1 MAALS
6 PGSARNP
13 PDPVREA
20 LTANKGLFG
29 VAVAFS
35 AAMSVLALTVSL
47 YMLQVYDRV
56 LSSHS
61 EETLLLLTIIA
72 FAALSVFGLLD
83 SLRLRLLIRIGMR
96 FGETLGARTLRSMV
110 ATSALVSG
118 SSRQGLRDIDTI
130 RNFVGSAAFAILL
143 DAPFLFLFLI
153 VLWMLHP
160 IYFIIVLIGGGILV
174 GIALLDQYLTAQKLG
189 KSITASLKAH
199 TFAEDGLRNADVL
212 EGMGMS
218 HPFVA
223 RWRKQWLDSLKH
235 SLEASD
241 RDSILSGTSKVVRQL
256 IQVVVLGTGA
266 LLVLDYHATGGI
278 MIAASILSARALAPI
293 EGAVSTWKSIVAV
306 RLAWGRLVNL
316 LNTAPKREEGMALP
330 APTGDLQV
338 QKVSFAPP
346 GSRKAIVN
354 GVSFALQAG
363 DSVGVIG
370 PSASGKSSLMRL
382 LVGAWPAAT
391 GVVRLDGAD
400 IYAWPRAELSKYI
413 GYLPQDVELF
423 GGTVKDNIA
432 RLTEGDPEDIVKAAK
447 LANAHDMILALPKGY
462 DTDLGENGA
471 KLSGGQRQ
479 RLGIARALYG
489 DPRLIVLD
497 EPNSNLDTAGEEAL
511 LGTLAELKKKKVTVV
526 VVAHRPSMLA
536 NVDKMLV
543 LRDGMVEA
551 FGPRAEVMSR
561 FSPRPGP
568 AGQQVRQGQNVIP
581 LTLPNIGGDE
591 PAPGGTQ

>member
-6 PGSARNP
+6 PGSAKNP

-29 VAVAFS
+29 VVFLFS

-56 LSSHS
+56 LSSSS

-72 FAALSVFGLLD
+72 FVALAVFGILD
-83 SLRLRLLIRIGMR
+83 SLRLRLLIRTGMR
-96 FGETLGARTLRSMV
+96 FGESLGARVLRAMV
-110 ATSALVSG
+110 TTTSLG
-118 SSRQGLRDIDTI
+118 SSQRQGLRDIDTI

-143 DAPFLFLFLI
+143 DAPFLFVFLI
-153 VLWMLHP
+153 VLWMLDP
-160 IYFIIVLIGGGILV
+160 AYFLVVLVGGAILV
-174 GIALLDQYLTAQKLG
+174 GIAVADQYLTAQKLA

-223 RWRKQWLDSLKH
+223 RWRRQWLEGLRY

-241 RDSILSGTSKVVRQL
+241 RDSVLSGTSKVVRQL

-278 MIAASILSARALAPI
+278 MISASILSARALAPI
-293 EGAVSTWKSIVAV
+293 EGAVSTWKSIIAV
-306 RLAWGRLVNL
+306 RLAWGRLATL
-316 LNTAPKREEGMALP
+316 LNTAPRREEGMALP
-330 APTGDLQV
+330 APLGDVQV
-338 QKVSFAPP
+338 QKVSYAPP
-346 GSRKAIVN
+346 NTRKAIVN
-354 GVSFALQAG
+354 GVSFALAPG
-363 DSVGVIG
+363 DSCGVIG

-382 LVGAWPAAT
+382 LVGAWPCAT

-400 IYAWPRAELSKYI
+400 IYAWPRKELSKYI

-423 GGTVKDNIA
+423 SGTVRENIA
-432 RLTEGDPEDIVKAAK
+432 RLTEGDPEEIVKAAK
-447 LANAHDMILALPKGY
+447 LAGAHEMILGLAKGY

-479 RLGIARALYG
+479 RIGIARALFG
-489 DPRLIVLD
+489 EPKLVVLD

-511 LGTLAELKKKKVTVV
+511 IATLGELKKRRVTIV
-526 VVAHRPSMLA
+526 VVAHRPSILA
-536 NVDKMLV
+536 SVDKMLV

-561 FSPRPGP
+561 FTPR
-568 AGQQVRQGQNVIP
+568 AAQGQQVRQAQNVIP
-581 LTLPNIGGDE
+581 LTLPNVGGDD
-591 PAPGGTQ
+591 GGGGGAS

>member
-20 LTANKGLFG
+20 LTAHKRLFG
-29 VAVAFS
+29 VAFAFS
-35 AAMSVLALTVSL
+35 AAMSILALTVSL

-56 LSSHS
+56 LSSRS
-61 EETLLLLTIIA
+61 YETLFLLTVIA
-72 FAALSVFGLLD
+72 FIALSVFGFLD
-83 SLRLRLLIRIGMR
+83 SHRLRLLIRIGMK
-96 FGETLGARTLRSMV
+96 FGETLGARTLRAMV
-110 ATSALVSG
+110 ATSALMSG

-143 DAPFLFLFLI
+143 DTPFLFLFLI

-160 IYFIIVLIGGGILV
+160 IYFIIVLIGGALLV

-189 KSITASLKAH
+189 KSITTALRTH
-199 TFAEDGLRNADVL
+199 TFAEDGIRNADVL

-218 HPFVA
+218 YPFVS
-223 RWRKQWLDSLKH
+223 RWHKQWLESLRY

-241 RDSILSGTSKVVRQL
+241 RDSVLSGTSKVVRQL

-266 LLVLDYHATGGI
+266 LLVLEYEATGGT
-278 MIAASILSARALAPI
+278 MIAASILAARALAPI

-306 RLAWGRLVNL
+306 RLAWGRLVTL
-316 LNTAPKREEGMALP
+316 LNSAPRREEGMALP

-346 GSRKAIVN
+346 GTRKAIVN
-354 GVSFALQAG
+354 GVSFALPAG
-363 DSVGVIG
+363 ESLGVIG

-382 LVGAWPAAT
+382 LVGAWPCGS

-400 IYAWPRAELSKYI
+400 IYAWPRKELSRYI

-423 GGTVKDNIA
+423 SGTVKDNIA
-432 RLTEGDPEDIVKAAK
+432 RLTEGDPDEVVKAAK
-447 LANAHDMILALPKGY
+447 LANAHEMILALPKGY
-462 DTDLGENGA
+462 ETDLGENGA

-479 RLGIARALYG
+479 RIGIARALYG
-489 DPRLIVLD
+489 DVRLIVLD

-511 LGTLAELKKKKVTVV
+511 ITTIGELKKRRITVV

-551 FGPRAEVMSR
+551 FGPRAEVMAR
-561 FSPRPGP
+561 FVPR

-581 LTLPNIGGDE
+581 LTLPGIGGESD
-591 PAPGGTQ
+591 GGSGGAS

>member
-29 VAVAFS
+29 VAFAFS
-35 AAMSVLALTVSL
+35 AAMSILALTVSL

-56 LSSHS
+56 LSSRS

-72 FAALSVFGLLD
+72 FIALAVFGVLD
-83 SLRLRLLIRIGMR
+83 SLRLRLLIRTGMR
-96 FGETLGARTLRSMV
+96 FGESLGSRVLRAMV
-110 ATSALVSG
+110 SSSALSAG
-118 SSRQGLRDIDTI
+118 SQRQGLRDIDTI

-143 DAPFLFLFLI
+143 DTPFLFLFLI

-160 IYFIIVLIGGGILV
+160 IYFVIVLIGGAILV
-174 GIALLDQYLTAQKLG
+174 GIALLDQYLTAVKLG
-189 KSITASLKAH
+189 KSITTSLKAH

-218 HPFVA
+218 HQFVS
-223 RWRKQWLDSLKH
+223 RWRQQWLESLRH
-235 SLEASD
+235 SLEAAD
-241 RDSILSGTSKVVRQL
+241 RDSVLSGTSKVVRQL
-256 IQVVVLGTGA
+256 IQVIVLGTGA

-306 RLAWGRLVNL
+306 RLAWGRLVTL
-316 LNTAPKREEGMALP
+316 LNTAPRREEGMALP
-330 APTGDLQV
+330 APTGELQV

-354 GVSFALQAG
+354 GVSFALQPG
-363 DSVGVIG
+363 ESCGVIG

-382 LVGAWPAAT
+382 LVGAWPTAT

-400 IYAWPRAELSKYI
+400 IYAWPRKELSRYI

-432 RLTEGDPEDIVKAAK
+432 RLTEGDPEEVVNAAK
-447 LANAHDMILALPKGY
+447 LANAHEMILALPKGY

-479 RLGIARALYG
+479 RVGIARALYG
-489 DPRLIVLD
+489 DPKLIVLD

-511 LGTLAELKKKKVTVV
+511 IATLGELKKRRVTVV

-561 FSPRPGP
+561 FAPR
-568 AGQQVRQGQNVIP
+568 AGQQPQVRPAQNVIP
-581 LTLPNIGGDE
+581 LTLSAAGGETD
-591 PAPGGTQ
+591 GGTGGSS

>member
-1 MAALS
+1 
-6 PGSARNP
+6 
-13 PDPVREA
+13 V
-20 LTANKGLFG
+20 
-29 VAVAFS
+29 
-35 AAMSVLALTVSL
+35 
-47 YMLQVYDRV
+47 
-56 LSSHS
+56 
-61 EETLLLLTIIA
+61 
-72 FAALSVFGLLD
+72 
-83 SLRLRLLIRIGMR
+83 
-96 FGETLGARTLRSMV
+96 
-110 ATSALVSG
+110 
-118 SSRQGLRDIDTI
+118 

-153 VLWMLHP
+153 VLWMLDP
-160 IYFIIVLIGGGILV
+160 VYFLIVLIGGGMLV
-174 GIALLDQYLTAQKLG
+174 GIAMADQYLTAQKLG
-189 KSITASLKAH
+189 KSITASLRAH

-218 HPFVA
+218 YPFVA
-223 RWRKQWLDSLKH
+223 RWRKQWLESLRY

-241 RDSILSGTSKVVRQL
+241 RDSMLSGTSKVVRQL

-306 RLAWGRLVNL
+306 RLAWGRLATL
-316 LNTAPKREEGMALP
+316 LNNAPRREEGMALP

-346 GSRKAIVN
+346 GTRKPIVN
-354 GVSFALQAG
+354 GVSFALVPG
-363 DSVGVIG
+363 DSCGVIG

-382 LVGAWPAAT
+382 LVGAWPCGA

-400 IYAWPRAELSKYI
+400 IYAWPRKELSRYI

-423 GGTVKDNIA
+423 GGTVRDNIA
-432 RLTEGDPEDIVKAAK
+432 RLTEGDPEEIVKAAK
-447 LANAHDMILALPKGY
+447 LAGAHEMILGLPKGY
-462 DTDLGENGA
+462 ETDLGENGA

-479 RLGIARALYG
+479 RIGIARAVFG
-489 DPRLIVLD
+489 DPRLVVLD

-511 LGTLAELKKKKVTVV
+511 IATIGELKKRRVTVV

-536 NVDKMLV
+536 NIDKMLV

-561 FSPRPGP
+561 FTPR
-568 AGQQVRQGQNVIP
+568 AGQVRGQNVIP
-581 LTLPNIGGDE
+581 LTLPGSSGE
-591 PAPGGTQ
+591 SEAGPGGAS

>member
-29 VAVAFS
+29 VAFAFS
-35 AAMSVLALTVSL
+35 AAMSILALTVSL

-56 LSSHS
+56 LSSRS

-72 FAALSVFGLLD
+72 FIALSVFGVLD
-83 SLRLRLLIRIGMR
+83 SLRLRLLIRTGMR
-96 FGETLGARTLRSMV
+96 FGEALGARTLRSMV
-110 ATSALVSG
+110 TSATLG
-118 SSRQGLRDIDTI
+118 ASSTRQGLRDIDTI

-143 DAPFLFLFLI
+143 DGPFLFVFLI
-153 VLWMLHP
+153 VLWMLDP
-160 IYFIIVLIGGGILV
+160 VYFLIVLVGGALLV
-174 GIALLDQYLTAQKLG
+174 GIALADQYLTAQKLG
-189 KSITASLKAH
+189 KSITASLRAH

-218 HPFVA
+218 YAFVA
-223 RWRKQWLDSLKH
+223 RWRKQWLESLRY

-306 RLAWGRLVNL
+306 RLAWGRLVTL
-316 LNTAPKREEGMALP
+316 LNNAPKREEAMALP

-338 QKVSFAPP
+338 QKVSYAPP

-354 GVSFALQAG
+354 NVSFALAPG
-363 DSVGVIG
+363 DSCGVIG

-382 LVGAWPAAT
+382 LVGAWPCGA

-400 IYAWPRAELSKYI
+400 IYAWPRKELSRYI

-423 GGTVKDNIA
+423 GGTVRDNIA
-432 RLTEGDPEDIVKAAK
+432 RLTEGDPEEIVKAAK
-447 LANAHDMILALPKGY
+447 LANAHEMILALPKGY

-479 RLGIARALYG
+479 RIGIARALFG

-511 LGTLAELKKKKVTVV
+511 IATIGELKKRRITVV

-543 LRDGMVEA
+543 IRDGMVEA
-551 FGPRAEVMSR
+551 FGPRAEVMAR
-561 FSPRPGP
+561 FTPRT
-568 AGQQVRQGQNVIP
+568 GQGQVRQAQNVIP
-581 LTLPNIGGDE
+581 LTLPGTGGE
-591 PAPGGTQ
+591 SESPGGVS